1 MINQNIKPIDPVN
14 VSQLVLP
21 DETHVP
27 QAAMGTFHSDNPDL
41 IEIMEDI
48 IVESIRLGY
57 RHLDCATAYQNEDV
71 VGGAITKAIKLG
83 LVKRDELFVLS
94 KLWNKHM
101 NPVDVI
107 PACEA
112 SLKQLQLDYLDIYVV
127 H

>member
-1 MINQNIKPIDPVN
+1 MSFNFINQNIKPIDPKKVA
-14 VSQLVLP
+14 QLVLP
-21 DETHVP
+21 DGTHMP

-41 IEIMEDI
+41 IDNMEDI

-57 RHLDCATAYQNEDV
+57 RHLDCATAYQNEDI
-71 VGGAITKAIKLG
+71 VGRAIDKTIKLG
-83 LVKRDELFVLS
+83 LVKRDELFMLS

-112 SLKQLQLDYLDIYVV
+112 SLKQLQL
-127 H
+127 